1 MTHPMPLPRTEHDRF
16 QLWCLIELAGSAEA
30 LLDAEH
36 ELQMTL
42 GRRPTLYELVETL
55 CERHQHAGGALADA

>member
-1 MTHPMPLPRTEHDRF
+1 MLLPRTKHDRF
-16 QLWCLIELAGSAEA
+16 QLWCLMELAGSAEA

-42 GRRPTLYELVETL
+42 GRRPTLHELVEKL
-55 CERHQHAGGALADA
+55 CERHQHAGGALAEA